1 MVLAFGSRGRAV
13 KRNLTNIFL
22 FSKRFIIIYFSL
34 QFRKNEI
41 SRRKNSSFIVPPL
54 AWQSVIPDPNAPI
67 RRKVSRFEVITFSD
81 VTATEISGIGTQQSD
96 ERSQPETITPNLSSD
111 SLIVT
116 VESDVKVHVINER
129 PEINSLKIDLNI
141 SIFIHFIF
149 HRVACLWNKVSE
161 CLRKKEKNGRQMKCS
176 RWSSLR
182 KI

>member
-1 MVLAFGSRGRAV
+1 VVLAFGSRGRAV

-81 VTATEISGIGTQQSD
+81 VTATDFSGIGTQQSD
-96 ERSQPETITPNLSSD
+96 ERSQLETITPNLSSD

-116 VESDVKVHVINER
+116 VESDDKVQVINQK
-129 PEINSLKIDLNI
+129 PEKA
-141 SIFIHFIF
+141 SIH
-149 HRVACLWNKVSE
+149 
-161 CLRKKEKNGRQMKCS
+161 
-176 RWSSLR
+176 
-182 KI
+182 